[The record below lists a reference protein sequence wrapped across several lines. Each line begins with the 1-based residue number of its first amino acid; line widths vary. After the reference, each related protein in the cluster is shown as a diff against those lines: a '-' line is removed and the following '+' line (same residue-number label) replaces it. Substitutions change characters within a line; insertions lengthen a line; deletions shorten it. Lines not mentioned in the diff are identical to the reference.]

1 MREFVHERDWE
12 QFHTPRNLLLALV
25 GEVGEL
31 AEIYQWMG
39 EVKPQMQTLSEKDK
53 QRTKEQIADVFAYL
67 IRFADVSGIDL
78 SEAFLEKMEKNKR
91 KYPKDIVKG
100 SAAKYT
106 EYKTDFKE

>member
-39 EVKPQMQTLSEKDK
+39 EVKPKMETLSEKDK
-53 QRTKEQIADVFAYL
+53 QRTKE
-67 IRFADVSGIDL
+67 
-78 SEAFLEKMEKNKR
+78 
-91 KYPKDIVKG
+91 
-100 SAAKYT
+100 
-106 EYKTDFKE
+106 